1 MNLTCNVH
9 PDQSDEIE
17 QKTLNEVETNPL
29 PEMNIELDK
38 QEPTEDQEELRSEDF
53 SDKKQNISLEG
64 QTKDFLKTEKSE
76 PCLTEKSVGPQKKES
91 NLRKRSEKKNGTF
104 GAVDKMAGGTKVGA
118 KLKSSKSS
126 NSLSLVKAPLL
137 EDERSELRKAD
148 SVGGGNPSQTE
159 TPRKKSMEEWVDR
172 LSVKKQKISVV
183 DQIIEKKKK
192 ESLMPSH
199 TVSADDLLDL
209 EYHSVHAT
217 KSPLKRQ
224 EAFEKGSNVAEPQKL
239 SISPLLTAQQMRQR
253 RFIDTRPKSFDSAHL
268 LKLRRPAQDV
278 SEKELSLSTDE
289 ADYTDVQSLGRRK
302 KSKSENL
309 WEEHRFHDNQ
319 LGRHRKM
326 GIRQGPSKTSL
337 GESICL
343 CLCW

>member
-17 QKTLNEVETNPL
+17 QKNLNGVETNPL
-29 PEMNIELDK
+29 PKMNIELDK

-76 PCLTEKSVGPQKKES
+76 PCLTEKSVAPQKKES
-91 NLRKRSEKKNGTF
+91 KLRKRSEKKNGTF

-148 SVGGGNPSQTE
+148 SVGNPSQTE

-268 LKLRRPAQDV
+268 LKLRRPAKDV